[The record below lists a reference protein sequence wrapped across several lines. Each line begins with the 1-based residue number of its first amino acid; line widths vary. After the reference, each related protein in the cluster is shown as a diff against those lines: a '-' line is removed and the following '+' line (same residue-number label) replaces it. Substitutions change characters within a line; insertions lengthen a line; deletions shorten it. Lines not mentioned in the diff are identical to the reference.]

1 MAARSTSPA
10 PERRVALITGAAT
23 GIGRATALAFARE
36 GVSLVLGDIDAT
48 AGAETARAIEN
59 LGGAAAFLTTDVADP
74 QACVALVAC
83 AVDTFGSLDIA
94 FNNAG
99 ITGASA
105 RVGEYPHDAW
115 DKVLSVNLTGV
126 FNAMRA
132 ELPVMEG
139 QGAGVIIN
147 TASVIGLRGTAGGS
161 AYAASKHGVVGLTR
175 SAALEYGGKGIR
187 INALCPGYVE
197 TQLVTGPTA
206 GIPAHVTE
214 RKVQRTAL
222 KRLGTPEEIASFV
235 VWIADSRAS
244 FLTGTEI
251 TVDGGFLA
259 S

>member
-1 MAARSTSPA
+1 MRDLAADGMCRGLREDSARPA
-10 PERRVALITGAAT
+10 LP
-23 GIGRATALAFARE
+23 
-36 GVSLVLGDIDAT
+36 
-48 AGAETARAIEN
+48 AEIKPLSRHCS
-59 LGGAAAFLTTDVADP
+59 FLETDVTDP
-74 QACVALVAC
+74 DACVALVDR
-83 AVDTFGSLDIA
+83 AVITFGGLDIA

-99 ITGASA
+99 ITGSSA
-105 RVGEYPHDAW
+105 KVAQYPHDIWA
-115 DKVLSVNLTGV
+115 KVLSDNLTGV

-139 QGAGVIIN
+139 QGGGVVVN

-161 AYAASKHGVVGLTR
+161 AYAASKHGVIGLTR

-197 TQLVTGPTA
+197 TRLVTGPTA
-206 GIPAHVTE
+206 GIPAHVTD
-214 RKVQRTAL
+214 RKVRRTAL

-235 VWIADSRAS
+235 VWIGDPRAS

-251 TVDGGFLA
+251 TVDGGFLT